1 MFSMLAILGGISS
14 APLPPKVEQ
23 RVRASVTVVRGR
35 EISER
40 GWRPAT
46 DPAQRQ
52 ILHRE
57 PGGTTLLR
65 LTEFQ

>member
-1 MFSMLAILGGISS
+1 MFSLLAILASISS
-14 APLPPKVEQ
+14 APPPPKVE
-23 RVRASVTVVRGR
+23 RRARASVVVVRGR
-35 EISER
+35 AISER

-46 DPAQRQ
+46 NPAQRE

-57 PGGTTLLR
+57 PGGMTLLR